1 MQIFLA
7 LLFLLIG
14 ILSSTFSYFIL
25 FLLVPIYL
33 YLFLYKKKDA
43 KVLLYLL
50 FTIIGIIS
58 FLLFPKGKNEVN
70 EIIGICVYKKDTY
83 YLLYSFKGKYIIFD
97 NSNDVCLFSILRISG
112 RSKELA
118 FSHYESGFDFTKYLS
133 SHGVYKEFVTS
144 KIKLLFNSHYNLKPL
159 KSYIFKY
166 LSDDSIDLISSILF
180 GQSLSK
186 ADNFSSLNELSL
198 TSIFSLSGIHLS
210 SLFALLNK
218 YAYKRFKHGI
228 IINNIISFLF
238 LFLSGFKFALRRIF
252 LSQIL
257 LLISNYSK
265 RKIDGVSQTSVV
277 AMIMLVIEP
286 YSIISP
292 SFYYSFPFIFFL
304 KLFNNSFSNRKSK
317 MKFYLLLLS
326 FFFPFRLY
334 ERYSFSLLSPILQ
347 LIFLPLTHLLFHL
360 SILLLLVPHVG
371 YLINYIS
378 AAIIYLTK
386 VSNNFNLVL
395 ISGKPLL
402 VFTIVYYLL
411 ILFFLVLRTYN
422 YKRLSKKIAIITF
435 LVASCNFIPDYTYH
449 NEITFIDVDQGDSTL
464 IRYKNK
470 NLLIDT
476 GGKINIDLAKEC
488 LIPYFHK
495 RKIRKLDAV
504 IITHLDYDHY
514 GALNSLNK
522 YFDVSSIY
530 YAEDFLNKENNMMNI
545 CGLNIRNLNHYH
557 ISNNTNDTSGVY
569 RFDIKDKKIL
579 IMGDAPKEVEYKLIE
594 EKADIDVDIL
604 KVGHHGSKTST
615 SIEFLK
621 KTSPKYTIISCGLN
635 NRYKFPNTQ
644 VLDNISK
651 IETTLLRTDLCGSI
665 SLRL

>member
-1 MQIFLA
+1 M
-7 LLFLLIG
+7 
-14 ILSSTFSYFIL
+14 
-25 FLLVPIYL
+25 
-33 YLFLYKKKDA
+33 
-43 KVLLYLL
+43 
-50 FTIIGIIS
+50 
-58 FLLFPKGKNEVN
+58 
-70 EIIGICVYKKDTY
+70 
-83 YLLYSFKGKYIIFD
+83 
-97 NSNDVCLFSILRISG
+97 
-112 RSKELA
+112 
-118 FSHYESGFDFTKYLS
+118 
-133 SHGVYKEFVTS
+133 
-144 KIKLLFNSHYNLKPL
+144 
-159 KSYIFKY
+159 
-166 LSDDSIDLISSILF
+166 SDDSIDLTSSILF

-218 YAYKRFKHGI
+218 YAYKKFKHGI

-347 LIFLPLTHLLFHL
+347 LIFLPLTHLLFYL

-378 AAIIYLTK
+378 AAIIYLAK

-422 YKRLSKKIAIITF
+422 YKRLSKKVAIITF

-604 KVGHHGSKTST
+604 RVGHHGSKTST
-615 SIEFLK
+615 SIDFLK
-621 KTSPKYTIISCGLN
+621 KTSPEYTIISCGLS